1 MDLRNVWTIARK
13 DLKIFR
19 TRRTVLYSTVVF
31 PVVLSVGLPLVIKN
45 VVDKSGGIPTT
56 VLTGLLDS
64 FAFFFMILAA
74 VLPTAIASYSIVGEK
89 VQKSMEPL
97 LATPVR
103 DSEILLGKMI
113 SSVLP
118 PLLSIYAALVVF
130 MVLIDRFTSP
140 VLGYDYFPNWIIGIV
155 ALLLIPTALLLS
167 VEVSVILSSRLNDVR
182 GVQQTGGLMVLP
194 FAAIYVGSEVGII
207 TIDTTNLLYI
217 AGIIIAVDLVLFAV
231 TRATF
236 KREEI
241 LTRWR

>member
-1 MDLRNVWTIARK
+1 MDLQNVWTIARK

-19 TRRTVLYSTVVF
+19 TRRTVLYSTVIF
-31 PVVLSVGLPLVIKN
+31 PIVLSVGLPLVIKN
-45 VVDKSGGIPTT
+45 VVDKSGAVPTT

-113 SSVLP
+113 SSILP
-118 PLLSIYAALVVF
+118 PLLSIYTGLVVF
-130 MVLIDRFTSP
+130 MVLMDRFTSP
-140 VLGYDYFPNWIIGIV
+140 VLGYDYFPNWIMGIV
-155 ALLLIPTALLLS
+155 ALLLVPAALLLS

-217 AGIIIAVDLVLFAV
+217 AGVIIVVDVVLFAV

>member
-1 MDLRNVWTIARK
+1 MDLQNVWTIARK

-19 TRRTVLYSTVVF
+19 TRRTVLYSTVIF

-45 VVDKSGGIPTT
+45 VVDKSGAVPTT

-103 DSEILLGKMI
+103 DSEILLGKMM
-113 SSVLP
+113 SSILP
-118 PLLSIYAALVVF
+118 PLLSIYTGLVVF
-130 MVLIDRFTSP
+130 MVLMDRFTSP
-140 VLGYDYFPNWIIGIV
+140 VLGYDYFPNWIMGIV

-217 AGIIIAVDLVLFAV
+217 AGVIIVVDVVLFAV